1 MPEDKALETFFL
13 PAERAGRAEV
23 AEAAERVRKTETVRQ
38 VLDGLPGPAVV
49 INRFRQILA
58 ANRRLLDDL
67 GLDSVE
73 AVLGQRPGEALGC
86 RGAVDAPG
94 GCGTGRQCAYC
105 GCVNAIRRSLQ
116 TETTETAECRIAR
129 SDGSALDLEVSATP
143 TLLDDLP
150 VVFVAMRDISAEKR
164 REVLERTFFHDLLNT
179 AGGLRGLLSM
189 SETAESSEDR
199 ARLRGSLVALADDLV
214 TEIRNH
220 RQLCEAE
227 EGNLEL
233 FPSRSPVARVL
244 EDVGLLYLSHES
256 APGRTLALRG
266 APDLVVETDPI
277 ILKRVLG
284 NMVKNALEA
293 APAHGTVTFW
303 AEAEE
308 DGVAFHVRNPGVMPD
323 EVQQQVFQRSFSTKG
338 AGRGLGTYGMKLLGE
353 RYLHGRVSFVSE
365 PGTGT
370 TFTFR
375 LPAQIGEGEAA
386 PRAAPLGAE
395 VLVVDDMRVNRMIL
409 RHQLEMR
416 GCRVTEAPDGR
427 AALELVRSRPFD
439 LVLLDVQMPGMSGID
454 LAHAVRAREED
465 VDLHLPLVALTGYD
479 DRVNH
484 AACLAA
490 GIDEILEKPVDGET
504 LADVLARRVV
514 RTC

>member
-1 MPEDKALETFFL
+1 MPEDPQPTFFL
-13 PAERAGRAEV
+13 PAERAGAAEV
-23 AEAAERVRKTETVRQ
+23 AEAAERVRRTETVRT
-38 VLDGLPGPAVV
+38 VLDAMPGPAVV

-73 AVLGQRPGEALGC
+73 ALLGQRPGEALGC
-86 RGAVDAPG
+86 RAVAEAPG
-94 GCGTGRQCAYC
+94 GCGTGVRCAYC
-105 GCVNAIRRSLQ
+105 GCVNAIRRSLESESTQ
-116 TETTETAECRIAR
+116 TAECRIAR
-129 SDGSALDLEVSATP
+129 SDGSALDLEISATP

-179 AGGLRGLLSM
+179 AGGLRGLLTM
-189 SETAESSEDR
+189 SESADNPEDR
-199 ARLRGSLVALADDLV
+199 ARLRGSLLALADDLI
-214 TEIRNH
+214 TEIRSH

-227 EGNLEL
+227 EGNLRI
-233 FPSRSPVARVL
+233 FPSASSVSRIL
-244 EDVGLLYLSHES
+244 EDVGLLYLSHE
-256 APGRTLALRG
+256 AAQGRTLALRG

-308 DGVAFHVRNPGVMPD
+308 RGVAFHVRNPGVMP
-323 EVQQQVFQRSFSTKG
+323 EAVRQQVFQRSFSTKG
-338 AGRGLGTYGMKLLGE
+338 EGRGLGTYGMKLLGE
-353 RYLHGRVSFVSE
+353 RYLHGRVSFTSE
-365 PGTGT
+365 PAAGT

-375 LPAQIGEGEAA
+375 LPARGGNGEKVPRDA
-386 PRAAPLGAE
+386 PEGAE
-395 VLVVDDMRVNRMIL
+395 VLVVDDMRVSRMIL
-409 RHQLEMR
+409 RHQLERR

-427 AALELVRSRPFD
+427 TALELVRSRPFD
-439 LVLLDVQMPGMSGID
+439 LAVLDVQMPGMSGID
-454 LAHAVRAREED
+454 LARAVRAREED
-465 VDLHLPLVALTGYD
+465 LDVHLPLVALTGYD
-479 DRVNH
+479 DRDNH
-484 AACLAA
+484 AACVAA

-504 LADVLARRVV
+504 LADVLARRIAQP
-514 RTC
+514 